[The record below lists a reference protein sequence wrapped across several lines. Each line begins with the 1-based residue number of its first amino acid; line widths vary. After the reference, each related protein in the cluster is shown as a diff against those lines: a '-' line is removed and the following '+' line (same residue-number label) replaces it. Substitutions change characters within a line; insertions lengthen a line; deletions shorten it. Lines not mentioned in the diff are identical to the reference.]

1 MQTKIRANWGEPATA
16 KYVTL
21 FTYTSEAWA
30 RMIQNPSDRTATLRR
45 LAESLG
51 GSVECVYWMLG
62 GYDGIVILDI
72 PDSISV
78 ATLSITVGSTGAF
91 KNLQT
96 HELLTQEQLG
106 QALSRSKDA
115 AQAYQPPGQQEGI
128 DWIYGERLMQPPTAK
143 PSSGKAHD
151 N

>member
-1 MQTKIRANWGEPATA
+1 MA

-30 RMIQNPSDRTATLRR
+30 RMIQSPGDRTAPVRR

-62 GYDGIVILDI
+62 GYDGIIILDV
-72 PDSISV
+72 PDSISG
-78 ATLSITVGSTGAF
+78 AALSVTVGSTGAF

-96 HELLTQEQLG
+96 HELLTQGQLG

-115 AQAYQPPGQQEGI
+115 AQAYQPPGLQEAI
-128 DWIYGERLMQPPTAK
+128 DRIYGERLIQPTAE
-143 PSSGKAHD
+143 PSSGEAHD

>member
-1 MQTKIRANWGEPATA
+1 MA
-16 KYVTL
+16 KYVIL
-21 FTYTSEAWA
+21 FTYTSEAWT
-30 RMIQNPSDRTATLRR
+30 RMIQNPGDRTAAVRR

-62 GYDGIVILDI
+62 GYDGIVILDV

-78 ATLSITVGSTGAF
+78 AALSITVGSTGAF

-96 HELLTQEQLG
+96 HELLTLEQLG

-115 AQAYQPPGQQEGI
+115 AQAYQPPGQQEAI
-128 DWIYGERLMQPPTAK
+128 DRIYGERLIQPPRAK
-143 PSSGKAHD
+143 LSSGKAHD

>member
-1 MQTKIRANWGEPATA
+1 MA
-16 KYVTL
+16 KYVTF

-30 RMIQNPSDRTATLRR
+30 RMIQNPGDRTATLRR

-62 GYDGIVILDI
+62 GYDGIVILDV

-78 ATLSITVGSTGAF
+78 AALSITVGSTGAF

-106 QALSRSKDA
+106 QVLSRSKDA
-115 AQAYQPPGQQEGI
+115 THAYQPPGQQG
-128 DWIYGERLMQPPTAK
+128 
-143 PSSGKAHD
+143 
-151 N
+151 

>member
-1 MQTKIRANWGEPATA
+1 MA

-21 FTYTSEAWA
+21 FTCTSEAWA
-30 RMIQNPSDRTATLRR
+30 RMIRDPGDRTATVRR

-62 GYDGIVILDI
+62 GYDGIVILDV
-72 PDSISV
+72 PDSISG
-78 ATLSITVGSTGAF
+78 AALSITVGSTGAF

-115 AQAYQPPGQQEGI
+115 AQAYHPPGQQEAI
-128 DWIYGERLMQPPTAK
+128 DQIYGERLTEPPTAT
-143 PSSGKAHD
+143 PSSGVLPPRYLVM
-151 N
+151 